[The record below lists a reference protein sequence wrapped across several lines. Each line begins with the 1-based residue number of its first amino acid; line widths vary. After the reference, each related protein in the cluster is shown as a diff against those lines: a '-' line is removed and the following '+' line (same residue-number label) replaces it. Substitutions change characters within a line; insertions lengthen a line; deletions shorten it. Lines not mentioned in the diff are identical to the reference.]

1 MILEV
6 TYWHLLLKRWSLE
19 MNYFNIDGFGIAA
32 LLIKIYYIITPV
44 RLMVYL
50 IFFCI
55 LENIILRLYSS
66 LI

>member
-1 MILEV
+1 
-6 TYWHLLLKRWSLE
+6 

-55 LENIILRLYSS
+55 LENIILLLYSS